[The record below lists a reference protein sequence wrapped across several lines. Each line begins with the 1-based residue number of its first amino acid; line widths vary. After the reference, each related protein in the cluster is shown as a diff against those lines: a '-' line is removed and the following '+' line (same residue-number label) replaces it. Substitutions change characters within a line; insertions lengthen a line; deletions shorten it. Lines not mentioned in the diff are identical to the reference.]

1 MGPRCG
7 GACNKLRGVR
17 ATIIVLILFVTGF
30 VPAAPAPVDTTWP
43 QFRGPAG
50 RGISTI
56 DTLPTKWSTT
66 INVSWKAEVPGRGWS
81 SPIVWGD
88 QVILTSAISPGAF
101 KQASPGIY
109 GNDYVADLQKQGLT
123 DDQIMEKLRVRD
135 LESPQEAGELQFMVY
150 SYDIKTGKVRWE
162 QQAHKGPPIGGRHRK
177 NSYASE
183 TPATDGERIYALFGN
198 IGLFCYSMD
207 GKRLW
212 THKID
217 PQPRYL
223 DFGTAASPV
232 VHDGRV
238 YVLDDNEASS
248 YIAALDAKSGEV
260 IWKTPRKLEG
270 RLQSGWSSPYVWVT
284 PQRTEIVA
292 IGTGVTISYGTDGK
306 ELWRLKG
313 ATQANPTPTEGDGML
328 FIGTGSQGESNRPLF
343 AVRPGAS
350 GDISLKD
357 GTTSNAFVAWFQ
369 PRAAAYTSSPLV
381 VGGRVYAVNDT
392 GIMQVFDVKT
402 GREIYKARVG
412 GVGNTF
418 SASPWAYAGKIFCLS
433 EEGDTFVL
441 NPGDVYDEVAK
452 NSLGEMAFASPAVT
466 RDGLFIRTQSRL
478 YRIR

>member
-1 MGPRCG
+1 
-7 GACNKLRGVR
+7 VR
-17 ATIIVLILFVTGF
+17 ATVITALVLLVTRF

-50 RGISTI
+50 RGVSAI

-66 INVSWKAEVPGRGWS
+66 INVSWKVDVPGRGWS

-88 QVILTSAISPGAF
+88 QVIVTSALSPGAF

-109 GNDYVADLQKQGLT
+109 GNDYVADLQKQGQT
-123 DDQIMEKLRVRD
+123 DEQILEKLRLRD
-135 LESPQEAGELQFMVY
+135 LESPQEAGELRFMVY
-150 SYDIKTGKVRWE
+150 SYDIRTGKVRWE
-162 QQAHKGPPIGGRHRK
+162 QQAHKGPPVGGRHRK
-177 NSYASE
+177 NTYASE
-183 TPATDGERIYALFGN
+183 TPATDGERVYALFGN

-207 GKRLW
+207 GTPLW
-212 THKID
+212 THTID

-238 YVLDDNEASS
+238 YFQDDNEVSS
-248 YIAALDAKSGEV
+248 YIAALDAKTGAP
-260 IWKTPRKLEG
+260 IWKTARTAGGG
-270 RLQSGWSSPYVWVT
+270 RPLSGWSSPYVWVNAK
-284 PQRTEIVA
+284 RTEIVT
-292 IGTGVTISYGTDGK
+292 IGRQLAISYDLDGK

-313 ATQANPTPTEGDGML
+313 LTQANPTPTDGDGML
-328 FIGTGSQGESNRPLF
+328 YLGTGSQGESNRPLF

-350 GDISLKD
+350 GDISLKE
-357 GTTSNAFVAWFQ
+357 GETSNAFVAWFQ

-381 VGGRVYAVNDT
+381 FGGRVYAVNDT
-392 GIMQVFDVKT
+392 GIMQVFDAKT

-418 SASPWAYAGKIFCLS
+418 SASPWAYAGKVFCLS

-441 NPGDVYDEVAK
+441 NPGDAYDEVAK

-466 RDGLFIRTQSRL
+466 RDGLFIRTQNRL